1 MNKKQKTNGGRKAQS
16 STFQR
21 KFEEDSGSIT
31 ERLARV
37 ESTIERWQ
45 GALGSSKWF
54 GGVLV
59 TILLCTIGWSIKAEI
74 SMSRDIAILKSQSP
88 LALSE
93 KAESIIQKSKSPG
106 QLAEANSLIVRASKS
121 AAGIEPATLQHI
133 SSSLANLEE
142 SSLGSPEYWRTVSTV
157 VNIRSGYTG
166 RPTPNNDC
174 LSRNFAVDLNPH
186 PIDQWGNV
194 YPGTSQTQKA
204 SIAEIRLQN
213 CSLQIDD
220 ISQFWNSGYGEF
232 LKARKSANP
241 NLKTSILVLVNV
253 QVRYSGGPLLPFTKI
268 ICVNCS
274 YSLDLP
280 TPPKPNGQT
289 FVKQLLV
296 ADLQD
301 PKLTFSLHGGD

>member
-1 MNKKQKTNGGRKAQS
+1 MNKKQKTNGGRKTQS
-16 STFQR
+16 PTFQP
-21 KFEEDSGSIT
+21 KYEEDSDSIT

-54 GGVLV
+54 GGILA
-59 TILLCTIGWSIKAEI
+59 TILLGTMGWAINAEI

-88 LALSE
+88 LALSK
-93 KAESIIQKSKSPG
+93 KAESIIQKSTSPG

-121 AAGIEPATLQHI
+121 SAGIEPTTLKHI
-133 SSSLANLEE
+133 SSSLANQEQ

-157 VNIRSGYTG
+157 VNIKSNYTG

-174 LSRNFAVDLNPH
+174 LSGHLAVDLGPY
-186 PIDQWGNV
+186 PIDQWGDV
-194 YPGTSQTQKA
+194 YPETSQTQKA
-204 SIAEIRLQN
+204 SIAEFRLQN
-213 CSLQIDD
+213 CSLQIDNV
-220 ISQFWNSGYGEF
+220 SQFWNSSYGKF
-232 LKARKSANP
+232 LKSRKAANP
-241 NLKTSILVLVNV
+241 NLKTFILVLVNV

-274 YSLDLP
+274 YSIDLP
-280 TPPKPNGQT
+280 APPKLNGQT

-296 ADLQD
+296 ADLQK
-301 PKLTFSLHGGD
+301 PQLTLSLHGGD